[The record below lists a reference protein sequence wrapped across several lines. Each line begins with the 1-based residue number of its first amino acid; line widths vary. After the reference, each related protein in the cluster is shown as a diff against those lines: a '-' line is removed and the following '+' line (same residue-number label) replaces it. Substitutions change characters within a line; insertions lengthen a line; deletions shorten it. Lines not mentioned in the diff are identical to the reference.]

1 MDPQAQVTLLL
12 RDAKNGQGE
21 ALQLLIPIVY
31 DELRRLAAHYLRDE
45 RAADTLQ
52 PTSLVH
58 EAYMRL
64 VNSGAKVENRAHFL
78 RLASRT
84 MWRILIEEARRR
96 KFNVAHITLYDEAGV
111 VFPKVDMID
120 FDRALTRLDELNERQ
135 ALVVDLR
142 FLVGLTVEEVAA
154 ELNVSER
161 TIKGDT
167 AFAVAWLRR
176 ELSDH

>member
-1 MDPQAQVTLLL
+1 MSTNPAIPSPENAPSSDLNALFVRLYEDL
-12 RDAKNGQGE
+12 RVIARRHMAGE
-21 ALQLLIPIVY
+21 RRDHPLQST
-31 DELRRLAAHYLRDE
+31 A
-45 RAADTLQ
+45 
-52 PTSLVH
+52 LVH

-84 MWRILIEEARRR
+84 MWRILIEEARKR
-96 KFNVAHITLYDEAGV
+96 KVGVAHITLYDEAGV

-120 FDRALTRLDELNERQ
+120 FDRALSRLEQLNERQ

-142 FLVGLTVEEVAA
+142 FLVGLTVEEVAT
-154 ELNVSER
+154 ELDVSER

-176 ELSDH
+176 ELKDH

>member
-1 MDPQAQVTLLL
+1 MSTNPAVPPPENGDLNALFVRLYDDL
-12 RDAKNGQGE
+12 RIIARRHMAGARPGHP
-21 ALQLLIPIVY
+21 LQST
-31 DELRRLAAHYLRDE
+31 A
-45 RAADTLQ
+45 
-52 PTSLVH
+52 LVH

-64 VNSGAKVENRAHFL
+64 INSGAKVENRAHFL

-84 MWRILIEEARRR
+84 MWRILVEEARKR
-96 KFNVAHITLYDEAGV
+96 KVGMAHITLYDEAGV

-120 FDRALTRLDELNERQ
+120 FDRALTRLEELNERQ

-154 ELNVSER
+154 ELNLSER

>member
-1 MDPQAQVTLLL
+1 MSTNPAFPSPDNSPSSDLNALFERLYDDL
-12 RDAKNGQGE
+12 RIIARRYMAGE
-21 ALQLLIPIVY
+21 RPDHPLQST
-31 DELRRLAAHYLRDE
+31 A
-45 RAADTLQ
+45 
-52 PTSLVH
+52 LVH

-84 MWRILIEEARRR
+84 MRRILIEEARRR
-96 KFNVAHITLYDEAGV
+96 KAGGVRHTHITLYDEAGV

-120 FDRALTRLDELNERQ
+120 FDRALSRLEELNERQ
-135 ALVVDLR
+135 ALVVELR
-142 FLVGLTVEEVAA
+142 FLIGLTVEEVAT
-154 ELNVSER
+154 ELDVSPR

-176 ELSDH
+176 ELADH

>member
-1 MDPQAQVTLLL
+1 MSTHPAVPSPENGDLDALFVRLYDDL
-12 RDAKNGQGE
+12 RIIARRHMAGE
-21 ALQLLIPIVY
+21 RPGHALQST
-31 DELRRLAAHYLRDE
+31 A
-45 RAADTLQ
+45 
-52 PTSLVH
+52 LVH

-64 VNSGAKVENRAHFL
+64 INSGAKVENRAHFL

-96 KFNVAHITLYDEAGV
+96 KVNMAHITLYDEAGV

-120 FDRALTRLDELNERQ
+120 FDRALTRLEELNERQ

-154 ELNVSER
+154 ELNLSER